1 MMNRITLFSL
11 STALLSCGAP
21 QPTNEQ
27 TTAPVVADTSAKA
40 VTDGHQ
46 VIHTQDGGRM
56 EGFLRDGKRDGPWVA
71 YYASGGV
78 RSRTTYTEGVEEGPM
93 EVFHENGMTYYFG
106 QYHQGLTIG
115 EWIFF
120 DPQGKEVK
128 RVVYD
133 STGVAVK

>member
-1 MMNRITLFSL
+1 MNRITLLFFC
-11 STALLSCGAP
+11 AVLLSCGAP

-27 TTAPVVADTSAKA
+27 PPVPLVADTSANA

-71 YYASGGV
+71 YFASGGV

-93 EVFHENGMTYYFG
+93 EVFHENGMTYYIG
-106 QYHQGLTIG
+106 QYHLGRTVG

-133 STGVAVK
+133 STGVVLR

>member
-1 MMNRITLFSL
+1 MKRTILLLTS
-11 STALLSCGAP
+11 AGLLSCGAP
-21 QPTNEQ
+21 QTPSEQ
-27 TTAPVVADTSAKA
+27 SPAPVVADTLAKP

-56 EGFLRDGKRDGPWVA
+56 EGFLRNGKRDGPWVA
-71 YYASGGV
+71 YFANGGV
-78 RSRTTYTEGVEEGPM
+78 RSRTTYAAGVEEGPM

-106 QYHQGLTIG
+106 QYSQGRTVG

-120 DPQGKEVK
+120 DPQGKELR
-128 RVVYD
+128 RVQYD